1 MKINEIKELTNSEL
15 LERLDSER
23 AQLTQMKL
31 NHAITPIEN
40 SSLIK
45 ESRRTIARILTEI
58 RHREL
63 N

>member
-45 ESRRTIARILTEI
+45 ESRRTIARVLTEI

>member
-1 MKINEIKELTNSEL
+1 MKNNEIKELTNSEL

>member
-45 ESRRTIARILTEI
+45 ELRRTIARILTEI

>member
-1 MKINEIKELTNSEL
+1 MKNNEIKELTNSEL

-45 ESRRTIARILTEI
+45 ESRRTIARLLTEI

>member
-1 MKINEIKELTNSEL
+1 MKSKEIKELTNSEL

>member
-1 MKINEIKELTNSEL
+1 MKNNEIKELTNSEL

-23 AQLTQMKL
+23 AQLTQLKL